1 MNGAALTGATIS
13 EGVAGCPHREVL
25 ELPVD
30 GSVQVR
36 PIPAEPVD
44 APANAQAS

>member
-1 MNGAALTGATIS
+1 MSA
-13 EGVAGCPHREVL
+13 PREVL

-36 PIPAEPVD
+36 PIPAEPFD
-44 APANAQAS
+44 APANAQGAVIIPDNDTP